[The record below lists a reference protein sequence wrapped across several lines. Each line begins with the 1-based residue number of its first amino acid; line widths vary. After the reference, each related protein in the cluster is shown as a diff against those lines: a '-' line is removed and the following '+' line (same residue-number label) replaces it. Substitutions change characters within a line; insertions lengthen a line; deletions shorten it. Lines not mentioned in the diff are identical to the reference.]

1 MHRDFIW
8 WVEPY
13 LMETIEF
20 DLQIEDEQDPLRS
33 NWEDSVIAILTQN
46 PDPRLIEQYD
56 STIWD

>member
-1 MHRDFIW
+1 
-8 WVEPY
+8 
-13 LMETIEF
+13 METIEF